1 MAVLDE
7 KNELKLDL
15 STGIDKLLEN
25 QDKVSED
32 EKYRLYVKSQF
43 VDGEIKKADLD
54 KYLQEIKDNKYSG
67 IDDANAWV
75 SSTVAGGENLYKT
88 KESNKTVNNV
98 QTEATRDNEIIKENI
113 DTSKMAKQLG
123 IDEKTIIDDLNMTE
137 LQKQQNVYLKTDL
150 SDKETITKIDNRRL
164 DDISDKE
171 TREIFDG
178 VTITGEKDKISVK
191 SDYLGDFTYDPKQ
204 FALGYKEI
212 SEKDGTKSK
221 LPVLEYIAGDDGEAW
236 YNIGNDGHTRGG
248 VSSIHIPDGLKNMDY
263 MFANQKQ
270 LKFMPELPKSITS
283 AHCSFANCSE
293 MLLPQ
298 NNATEHGENWK
309 PLDWAVHAHYRVKF
323 PEGLEDMSGMF
334 KNNTKLKANFEK
346 LPVNLKNGTDAF
358 KGCEELGGREEIFWG
373 LIGQDLKAPEFGTDI
388 TPYLTSQYA
397 KDIVGNISNEKV
409 KQYSD
414 NTDFYINKD
423 GTVNQKYKDK
433 IDAGV
438 NNKTIDTTKLN
449 ESQAQTGLEHAED
462 VISGK
467 TASEVEIASNG
478 MRSQNKVY
486 NAATK
491 SFEYDETGEI
501 GSDNKPKSTLWQ
513 RIVIDGAV
521 GLGSYAVVKGMTGSR
536 AAALVTAVGGTAL
549 LDYTD
554 ILPESLSPVFKG
566 VANMLPAGSFK
577 DKLTSLA
584 DKFSDGADRTVDDQK
599 KYFTK
604 DRVSEAHAED
614 RLKDSVKAMSTAS
627 YMDADAI
634 KTSMQNGGK
643 AAATSGALW
652 VAAREGED
660 GRIIES
666 VNKRVNEFTTESSNA
681 FAGLSEKERNVA
693 AKDYYSALF
702 TGLKEYNVGATE
714 GIKSY
719 SNNDTKRD
727 ISLEGLNMTNRA
739 YAEAVM
745 TSVFEYETK
754 HNTKLFKDNELTALS
769 DGITGIGDLKDYK
782 INKFELQREDS
793 STKLISLI
801 ELDKADYELDT
812 YQEPEKA
819 YQSRAEK
826 REEMDKSLT
835 VDLSRKK
842 DYVSSKQDVSQ
853 INQTDEQKS
862 VTAKPESSKYA
873 KMAEDKFGDVVKSDT
888 NSLEYN

>member
-88 KESNKTVNNV
+88 KESEKTVNNA

-212 SEKDGTKSK
+212 SEKDGTTSK

-358 KGCEELGGREEIFWG
+358 KGCEELGGREEILGG

-397 KDIVGNISNEKV
+397 KDIVGDISNEKV

-536 AAALVTAVGGTAL
+536 AAALLTSIGGTAL

-643 AAATSGALW
+643 VAATSGAFW
-652 VAAREGED
+652 AAAREGED

-693 AKDYYSALF
+693 AKDYYSSLF
-702 TGLKEYNVGATE
+702 AGLKEYNIGANF
-714 GIKSY
+714 GIKAY
-719 SNNDTKRD
+719 SNDNTKRD
-727 ISLEGLNMTNRA
+727 IALEGLNMTNRA
-739 YAEAVM
+739 YAGAVM
-745 TSVFEYETK
+745 ESMAQFEDKYK
-754 HNTKLFKDNELTALS
+754 VKLFKDEELTKLS

-782 INKFELQREDS
+782 TNKFESQREDS

-801 ELDKADYELDT
+801 ELDKADYESEN
-812 YQEPEKA
+812 YHEPEKA
-819 YQSRAEK
+819 YQSRAQK
-826 REEMDKSLT
+826 REEMSASLT
-835 VDLSRKK
+835 ADTSRKK
-842 DYVSSKQDVSQ
+842 DYVSSKK
-853 INQTDEQKS
+853 DEPQNSSTKTVASKPKS
-862 VTAKPESSKYA
+862 DYA
-873 KMAEDKFGDVVKSDT
+873 RQAEDKFGDIVKADK
-888 NSLEYN
+888 NNNLNYEV

>member
-88 KESNKTVNNV
+88 KESEKTVNNA

-397 KDIVGNISNEKV
+397 KDIVGDISNEKV

-423 GTVNQKYKDK
+423 GTFNQKYKDK

-566 VANMLPAGSFK
+566 VANMLPDGSFK

-627 YMDADAI
+627 YMDVGAI

-643 AAATSGALW
+643 VAATSGAFW
-652 VAAREGED
+652 AAAREGEE

-666 VNKRVNEFTTESSNA
+666 VNKRVNEFTIESSNA

-693 AKDYYSALF
+693 AKDYYSSLF
-702 TGLKEYNVGATE
+702 AGLKEYNIGANF
-714 GIKSY
+714 GIKAY
-719 SNNDTKRD
+719 SNDNTKRD
-727 ISLEGLNMTNRA
+727 IALEGLNMTNRA
-739 YAEAVM
+739 YAGAVM
-745 TSVFEYETK
+745 ESMAQFEDKYK
-754 HNTKLFKDNELTALS
+754 VKLFKDEELTKLS

-782 INKFELQREDS
+782 TNKFESQREDS

-801 ELDKADYELDT
+801 ELDKADYESEN
-812 YQEPEKA
+812 YHEPEKA
-819 YQSRAEK
+819 YQSRAQK
-826 REEMDKSLT
+826 REEMSASLT
-835 VDLSRKK
+835 ADTSRKK
-842 DYVSSKQDVSQ
+842 DYVSSKK
-853 INQTDEQKS
+853 DEPQNSSTKTVASKPKS
-862 VTAKPESSKYA
+862 DYA
-873 KMAEDKFGDVVKSDT
+873 RQAEDKFGDIVKADK
-888 NSLEYN
+888 NNNLNYEV

>member
-397 KDIVGNISNEKV
+397 KDIVGDISNEKV

-521 GLGSYAVVKGMTGSR
+521 GLESYAVVKGMTGSR

-566 VANMLPAGSFK
+566 VANMLPDGSFK

-627 YMDADAI
+627 YMDVGAI

-643 AAATSGALW
+643 VAATSGAFW
-652 VAAREGED
+652 AAAREGED

-702 TGLKEYNVGATE
+702 TGLKEYNIGANF
-714 GIKSY
+714 GIKAY
-719 SNNDTKRD
+719 SNDNTKRD
-727 ISLEGLNMTNRA
+727 IALEGLNMTNRA
-739 YAEAVM
+739 YAGAVM
-745 TSVFEYETK
+745 ESMAQFEDKYK
-754 HNTKLFKDNELTALS
+754 VKLFKDEELTKLS

-782 INKFELQREDS
+782 TNKFESQREDS

-801 ELDKADYELDT
+801 ELDKADYESEN
-812 YQEPEKA
+812 YHEPEKA
-819 YQSRAEK
+819 YQSRAQK
-826 REEMDKSLT
+826 REEMSASLT
-835 VDLSRKK
+835 ADTSRKK
-842 DYVSSKQDVSQ
+842 DYVSSKK
-853 INQTDEQKS
+853 DEPQNSSTKTVASKPKS
-862 VTAKPESSKYA
+862 DYA
-873 KMAEDKFGDVVKSDT
+873 RQAEDKFGDIVKADK
-888 NSLEYN
+888 NNNLNYEV

>member
-88 KESNKTVNNV
+88 KESNKTVNNA

-397 KDIVGNISNEKV
+397 KDIVGDISNEKV

-566 VANMLPAGSFK
+566 VANMLPDGSFK

-584 DKFSDGADRTVDDQK
+584 DKFSDGADRTVDGQK

-627 YMDADAI
+627 YMDAGAI

-643 AAATSGALW
+643 VAATSGAFW
-652 VAAREGED
+652 AAAREGEE
-660 GRIIES
+660 GRIIEA
-666 VNKRVNEFTTESSNA
+666 VQNRVTDFTTEVSKTYENMSD
-681 FAGLSEKERNVA
+681 KERTTS
-693 AKDYYSALF
+693 AKDYYSSLF
-702 TGLKEYNVGATE
+702 SGLKEYNIGAND
-714 GIKSY
+714 GIKAY

-727 ISLEGLNMTNRA
+727 IASEGLNMTNRA
-739 YAEAVM
+739 YVGAVM
-745 TSVFEYETK
+745 ESMAQFEDKYK
-754 HNTKLFKDNELTALS
+754 VKLFKDEELTKLS

-782 INKFELQREDS
+782 TNKFESQREDS

-801 ELDKADYELDT
+801 ELDKADYESEN

-826 REEMDKSLT
+826 REEMGKSLT
-835 VDLSRKK
+835 ADSSRKK
-842 DYVSSKQDVSQ
+842 EYVSAKTDAP
-853 INQTDEQKS
+853 QTGQTGEQKS
-862 VTAKPESSKYA
+862 ESKYA
-873 KMAEDKFGDVVKSDT
+873 KMAEDKFGDIVKSGND
-888 NSLEYN
+888 SLEYN

>member
-397 KDIVGNISNEKV
+397 KDIVGDISNEKV

-566 VANMLPAGSFK
+566 VANMLPDGSFK

-627 YMDADAI
+627 YMDVGAI

-643 AAATSGALW
+643 VAATSGAFW
-652 VAAREGED
+652 AAAREGED

-702 TGLKEYNVGATE
+702 TGLKEYNIGANF
-714 GIKSY
+714 GIKAY
-719 SNNDTKRD
+719 SNDNTKRD
-727 ISLEGLNMTNRA
+727 IALEGLNMTNRA
-739 YAEAVM
+739 YAGAVM
-745 TSVFEYETK
+745 ESMAQFEDKYK
-754 HNTKLFKDNELTALS
+754 VKLFKDEELTKLS

-782 INKFELQREDS
+782 TNKFESQREDS

-801 ELDKADYELDT
+801 ELDKADYESEN
-812 YQEPEKA
+812 YHEPEKA
-819 YQSRAEK
+819 YQSRAQK
-826 REEMDKSLT
+826 REEMSASLT
-835 VDLSRKK
+835 ADTSRKK
-842 DYVSSKQDVSQ
+842 DYVSSKK
-853 INQTDEQKS
+853 DEPQNSSTKTVASKPKS
-862 VTAKPESSKYA
+862 DYA
-873 KMAEDKFGDVVKSDT
+873 RQAEDKFGDIVKADK
-888 NSLEYN
+888 NNNLNYEV